1 MKHRELSV
9 KELAEELGVCT
20 DTIRRAY
27 RNGFIPGYRV
37 GTALRFDARKVHAQM
52 RRNTLRH
59 VQGQTGRVLDGA
71 SRPRAAADR
80 PRTGNTTRGR
90 YPHRRLQEVYG
101 IERVSLHFDD

>member
-52 RRNTLRH
+52 RRNALRY
-59 VQGQTGRVLDGA
+59 VQEQQGRAMDGA
-71 SRPRAAADR
+71 NRPRAAGDR
-80 PRTGNTTRGR
+80 PRAGNTGALPTATITGGLWNR
-90 YPHRRLQEVYG
+90 E
-101 IERVSLHFDD
+101 SLPSL